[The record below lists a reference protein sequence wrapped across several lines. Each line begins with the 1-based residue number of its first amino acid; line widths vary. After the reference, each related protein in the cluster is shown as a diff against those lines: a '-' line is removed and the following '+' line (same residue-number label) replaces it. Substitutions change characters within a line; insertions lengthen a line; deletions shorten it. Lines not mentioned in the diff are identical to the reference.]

1 MRQKRRRSN
10 PTVLKMAMGLMKF
23 RRRVEIPCWHID
35 HLRKIVSI
43 LREHADRIEAIADAN
58 KLRPSDKTLAAQ
70 QVILQMNSDMN
81 CITPT
86 DPRERGA
93 ERGGYNHQYGRGYLN
108 TNGFD
113 ELLARDD
120 MND

>member
-1 MRQKRRRSN
+1 MKRNKLRIN
-10 PTVLKMAMGLMKF
+10 PTVAKMAIGVMKF
-23 RRRVEIPCWHID
+23 RRRVEIPCWHVD
-35 HLRKIVSI
+35 HLRKIVRI
-43 LREHADRIEAIADAN
+43 LREHADRIEAIADAY
-58 KLRPSDKTLAAQ
+58 KTSAAQ

-81 CITPT
+81 RMTPT

-93 ERGGYNHQYGRGYLN
+93 ERGGYNHEFGRGYLN

-120 MND
+120 MKD

>member
-58 KLRPSDKTLAAQ
+58 MLKPSDKTSAAQ

-93 ERGGYNHQYGRGYLN
+93 ERGGYNHQYGRGNLN

>member
-1 MRQKRRRSN
+1 VRQKRRRSN

-93 ERGGYNHQYGRGYLN
+93 ERGGYNHQYGSGYLN